1 MQIKTITVYK
11 QSRLVKIQNPN
22 NDPFGQNVD
31 QWKISYI
38 TGETTNFG
46 KL

>member
-1 MQIKTITVYK
+1 MQIKTIIVYK
-11 QSRLVKIQNPN
+11 QSRLAKIQNPN
-22 NDPFGQNVD
+22 NAAFGQNAD